1 VTLVKEDLKD
11 FKAKLDQLGLKVSKD
26 LLDLEAYLVKQ
37 EPEVLRGLLVQLDHR
52 AQQDRKGFRGK
63 LAPEERLVRK
73 AIEAS
78 LALQEPLAQLDR
90 KDQED

>member
-26 LLDLEAYLVKQ
+26 LLDLEASLVKQ
-37 EPEVLRGLLVQLDHR
+37 EPQVLRALLDQLDHR

-78 LALQEPLAQLDR
+78 LVLQELLAQQDR
-90 KDQED
+90 KDSEE

>member
-1 VTLVKEDLKD
+1 VKQDLKD
-11 FKAKLDQLGLKVSKD
+11 FKARLDQLGFKVSKD
-26 LLDLEAYLVKQ
+26 LLDLEAYLVQQ
-37 EPEVLRGLLVQLDHR
+37 EPQVLRDLLDQLELK

-78 LALQEPLAQLDR
+78 LVLQELMAQQVH
-90 KDQED
+90 KDSGE

>member
-1 VTLVKEDLKD
+1 VTLVKQDLKD

-37 EPEVLRGLLVQLDHR
+37 EPQVLRDLLDQLDHR
-52 AQQDRKGFRGK
+52 AQQDHKGFKGK

-90 KDQED
+90 KAQED